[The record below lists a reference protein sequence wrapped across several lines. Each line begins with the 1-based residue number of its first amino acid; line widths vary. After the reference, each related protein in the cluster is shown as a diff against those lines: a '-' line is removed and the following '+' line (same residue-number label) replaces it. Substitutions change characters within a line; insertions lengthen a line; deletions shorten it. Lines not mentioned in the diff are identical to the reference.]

1 MNIQDQEPYKSM
13 LVTKAIETQRT
24 YAAHYSV
31 LRDFLKKEVYEAT
44 QEELKSYFLHCQTMG
59 LKKSTIGTKK
69 AALQV
74 FFKYLRIH
82 KDSPFHRSDDPM
94 LIVSEDIK
102 QIVKNKDKTKRRA
115 LTVAQRKQVY
125 DSLIWEGPDCTL
137 KEYQISLCM
146 FISFNVGL
154 RRFEIAKLQWNDF
167 DFELKELTVLGK
179 GAKKVTIP
187 IANAVLER
195 LKAFKPL
202 MDASHIDTRWVF
214 FNPQDPSKHW
224 GKFTI
229 GHWFKIIKKRVGFG
243 PEILFASHD
252 GRRIFCTSL
261 YENGIEDL
269 DAIVLTRHEDV
280 GMYNRYLRKNENKL
294 RDAVNKNR

>member
-1 MNIQDQEPYKSM
+1 MNIQDQEPYKSL

-24 YAAHYSV
+24 YAAHYKV

-82 KDSPFHRSDDPM
+82 KDNPFHRSDDPM
-94 LIVSEDIK
+94 LIVSDDIK

-154 RRFEIAKLQWNDF
+154 RRFEIAKLQWVDF
-167 DFELKELTVLGK
+167 DFDLKELTVLGK

-195 LKAFKPL
+195 LKAFQPL
-202 MDASHIDTRWVF
+202 IDASHIDTRWVF
-214 FNPQDPSKHW
+214 FNTKNPSQHW
-224 GKFTI
+224 GHFTI

-252 GRRIFCTSL
+252 GRRVFCSSL
-261 YENGIEDL
+261 HEAGTDHL
-269 DAIVLTRHEDV
+269 VAIQLSRHESVD
-280 GMYNRYLRKNENKL
+280 MFKRYVRIDEDKL